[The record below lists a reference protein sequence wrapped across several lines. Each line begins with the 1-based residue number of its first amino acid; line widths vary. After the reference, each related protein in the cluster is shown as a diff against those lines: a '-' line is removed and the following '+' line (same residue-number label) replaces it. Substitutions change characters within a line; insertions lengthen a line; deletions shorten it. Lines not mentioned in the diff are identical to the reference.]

1 MNKKLAHFY
10 DLIKAQSLNWD
21 RHEKVYDF
29 QTWKYHLLPVI
40 QNAIM
45 LGEKHG
51 GNTEL
56 LEVSALFHDY
66 ANLVDFEKYSDVHH
80 IASGELAE
88 PILIKDGYDKDFVA
102 KVKKC
107 IFSHRGSVVH
117 DKLSVEEICL
127 ADADAMAHLQNI
139 FQVIMWMGQNKRT
152 IEEGNKFVKN
162 KIKNSFA
169 KLSPPTKDLM
179 QKRYDAIME
188 ICF

>member
-1 MNKKLAHFY
+1 MNNKENLYA
-10 DLIKAQSLNWD
+10 IVEQQSLEYD
-21 RHEKVYDF
+21 KHEHVCAG
-29 QTWKYHLLPVI
+29 QTWTYHIKNVI
-40 QNAIM
+40 RIGMDLAIRR
-45 LGEKHG
+45 GADV
-51 GNTEL
+51 
-56 LEVSALFHDY
+56 EVVEISALFHDY
-66 ANLVDFEKYSDVHH
+66 ANLVDFEKYSDTHH

-88 PILIKDGYDKDFVA
+88 PILIENGYENDFVK

-139 FQVIMWMGQNKRT
+139 FQVIMWMGQNNRT
-152 IEEGNKFVKN
+152 IEDGNKFVKT
-162 KIKNSFA
+162 KIQKSFA

-188 ICF
+188 ICY